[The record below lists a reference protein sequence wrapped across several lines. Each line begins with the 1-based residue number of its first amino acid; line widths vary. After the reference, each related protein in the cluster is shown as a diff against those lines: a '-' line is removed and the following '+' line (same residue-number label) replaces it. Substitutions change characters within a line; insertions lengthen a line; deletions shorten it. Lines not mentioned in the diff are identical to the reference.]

1 MLWVCTWK
9 TCWKIYYW
17 NERGIVSINKWRNY
31 EKSETV
37 TAAERKYVIEKE
49 KFVPVSEYYGED
61 TFNNDVMKDKLPK
74 DTYKKLM
81 EAINEDKPLD
91 STTADVVAC
100 AMKEWALEKGATHFA
115 HWFQPMTGI
124 TAEKHDAFIDPVGIG
139 EVMEKFSGK
148 QLVQGEPDASS
159 FPSGGIRATF
169 EARGYT
175 AWDMSSPAFIRRN
188 GISTTLC
195 IPTAFISFTGEAL
208 DKKTPLLRSNKAVS
222 KSAVNMLKLLGN
234 KNVKKVFSNLGPEQE
249 YFLIDMDYFF
259 KRQDLV
265 LGGRAIV
272 GAPPAKGQE
281 LEDQYFGS
289 IKERISSYMHDVE
302 EELFKLGVP
311 AKTRHNE
318 VAPSQFELAPVYE
331 EANVAVDH
339 NQIVMDTLKSVAK
352 KHNLAC
358 LLHEKPFAKINGSG
372 KHVNWSLA
380 DDSGNNLLNPGKTP
394 HDNIQF
400 LVFLIA
406 TIRAVYKNAD
416 ILRAAVASY
425 ANDHRLGA
433 NEAPPAIISI
443 FLGDQVSEIL
453 ANIEKGIIT
462 KATSSEIIDLG
473 ISSLPV
479 LSKDN
484 SDRNRTSPFAFTG
497 NKFEFRAVGS
507 SQSISFPAAVLNT
520 IVAESLDY
528 LAEKI
533 KAQTGN
539 INQIVFEVLKEE
551 LKEIKPILFNGDNY
565 TAEWEAEAEKRG
577 LPNYKTTPIALK
589 ALVTEKA
596 LDLFEKHQ
604 VLSRVEL
611 KSRYLIYLEKY
622 IKDLEIEVKCLNSMC
637 MSQIIPAG
645 IMYQKTLAGAI
656 NEAKA
661 ALDNSAVSS
670 AEIEML
676 KKVIDLINK
685 IYESN
690 KDILAKVEAADAI
703 HDEQEK
709 AEMLCSVVK
718 AAMNDLRD
726 YVDELEVMVDDDM
739 WPMPKFWEMLF
750 IS

>member
-1 MLWVCTWK
+1 MK
-9 TCWKIYYW
+9 YI
-17 NERGIVSINKWRNY
+17 NGGIMKKAKPI
-31 EKSETV
+31 
-37 TAAERKYVIEKE
+37 TAAERNYIIEKE

-61 TFNNDVMKDKLPK
+61 TFNNKVMKEKLPK

-81 EAINEDKPLD
+81 EAINEDKTLD
-91 STTADVVAC
+91 IATADLVAH

-124 TAEKHDAFIDPVGIG
+124 TAEKHDAFVDPVGIG

-208 DKKTPLLRSNKAVS
+208 DKKTPLLRSNKAVN
-222 KSAVNMLKLLGN
+222 KSALNILKILGN
-234 KNVKKVFSNLGPEQE
+234 KNVKKVYANLGPEQE

-318 VAPSQFELAPVYE
+318 VAPSQFEIAPVYE
-331 EANVAVDH
+331 EANLAVDH

-380 DDSGNNLLNPGKTP
+380 DNNGNNLLNPGKTP

-406 TIRAVYKNAD
+406 TVRAVYKNAD
-416 ILRAAVASY
+416 ILRASVATY

-433 NEAPPAIISI
+433 NEAPPAIISV
-443 FLGDQVSEIL
+443 FLGDQLSGIL
-453 ANIEKGIIT
+453 ANIEKGIVT
-462 KATSSEIIDLG
+462 KATNAEIIDLG
-473 ISSLPV
+473 ISSLPIV
-479 LSKDN
+479 SKDN

-507 SQSISFPAAVLNT
+507 SQSISFPATVLNT

-533 KAQTGN
+533 KSKTGN
-539 INQIVFEVLKEE
+539 INQSVFEVLKKEIT
-551 LKEIKPILFNGDNY
+551 EIKPILFNGDNY
-565 TAEWEAEAEKRG
+565 TKEWENEAEKRG
-577 LPNYKTTPIALK
+577 LPNDKTTPVALK
-589 ALVTEKA
+589 AFVTDKA
-596 LDLFEKHQ
+596 LNLFEKYS
-604 VLSRVEL
+604 VLSKVEL

-622 IKDLEIEVKCLNSMC
+622 IKDLEIEVKCLNNIC
-637 MSQIIPAG
+637 MNQVIPAAVA
-645 IMYQKTLAGAI
+645 YQKLLAKTI
-656 NEAKA
+656 NETKN
-661 ALDNSAVSS
+661 ALGSSAVLSS
-670 AEIEML
+670 ELEIL
-676 KKVIDLINK
+676 KKMVDLINK
-685 IYESN
+685 IYSTN
-690 KDILAKVEAADAI
+690 KDILTKVDAANGV
-703 HDEQEK
+703 HDEQRK
-709 AEMLCSVVK
+709 AEMLCSKVK
-718 AAMNDLRD
+718 TSMNELRD
-726 YVDELEVMVDDDM
+726 CVDELEGLVDEDM

>member
-1 MLWVCTWK
+1 
-9 TCWKIYYW
+9 
-17 NERGIVSINKWRNY
+17 
-31 EKSETV
+31 
-37 TAAERKYVIEKE
+37 
-49 KFVPVSEYYGED
+49 
-61 TFNNDVMKDKLPK
+61 
-74 DTYKKLM
+74 
-81 EAINEDKPLD
+81 
-91 STTADVVAC
+91 
-100 AMKEWALEKGATHFA
+100 
-115 HWFQPMTGI
+115 
-124 TAEKHDAFIDPVGIG
+124 
-139 EVMEKFSGK
+139 
-148 QLVQGEPDASS
+148 
-159 FPSGGIRATF
+159 
-169 EARGYT
+169 
-175 AWDMSSPAFIRRN
+175 N

-234 KNVKKVFSNLGPEQE
+234 KNVKKVYSNLGPEQE

-265 LGGRAIV
+265 LGGRAVV

-318 VAPSQFELAPVYE
+318 VAPSQFEIAPVYE
-331 EANVAVDH
+331 EANIAVDH
-339 NQIVMDTLKSVAK
+339 NQIVMDTLKAVAK

-380 DDSGNNLLNPGKTP
+380 DDNGNNLLNPGNTP

-406 TIRAVYKNAD
+406 TIRAVYNNAD

-443 FLGDQVSEIL
+443 FLGDQLSDIL
-453 ANIEKGIIT
+453 ANIENGIVT
-462 KATSSEIIDLG
+462 KATNTEIIDLG
-473 ISSLPV
+473 LSSLPI

-507 SQSISFPAAVLNT
+507 SQSISFPATVLNT
-520 IVAESLDY
+520 IVADSLDY

-533 KAQTGN
+533 QAKSGN
-539 INQIVFEVLKEE
+539 INQIVLEVLQEE

-565 TAEWEAEAEKRG
+565 TAEWELEAEKRG
-577 LPNYKTTPIALK
+577 LPNFKTTPTALQ
-589 ALVTEKA
+589 ALTTEKA
-596 LDLFEKHQ
+596 LKLFEKHC
-604 VLSRVEL
+604 VFSRVEL
-611 KSRYLIYLEKY
+611 KSRYLIRLERY
-622 IKDLEIEVKCLNSMC
+622 IKDLEIEVKCLNNIC
-637 MSQIIPAG
+637 MSYVIPAAVV
-645 IMYQKTLAGAI
+645 YQKMLAGAI
-656 NEAKA
+656 NETKA
-661 ALDNSAVSS
+661 VLEGSAACS
-670 AEIEML
+670 AEVEIL
-676 KKVIDLINK
+676 KKVIDLIDK
-685 IYESN
+685 IYAAN
-690 KDILAKVEAADAI
+690 KEIRAQVETAENI

-709 AEMLCSVVK
+709 ADMLCNKVK
-718 AAMNDLRD
+718 TAMNSLRD
-726 YVDELEVMVDDDM
+726 YVDELEVLVDDDI

>member
-1 MLWVCTWK
+1 MKRT
-9 TCWKIYYW
+9 IP
-17 NERGIVSINKWRNY
+17 
-31 EKSETV
+31 V
-37 TAAERKYVIEKE
+37 TASERNYVIEKE

-61 TFNNDVMKDKLPK
+61 TFSNKVMKEKLPK
-74 DTYKKLM
+74 ETYKKLM
-81 EAINEDKPLD
+81 AAINEDKILD
-91 STTADVVAC
+91 IKTADIVAH

-124 TAEKHDAFIDPVGIG
+124 TAEKHDAFADPVGVG
-139 EVMEKFSGK
+139 EVVERFSGK

-195 IPTAFISFTGEAL
+195 IPTAFISYTGEAL

-234 KNVKKVFSNLGPEQE
+234 KNVKKVFSTLGPEQE

-265 LGGRAIV
+265 LAGRTVV

-289 IKERISSYMHDVE
+289 IKERMSSYMHDME
-302 EELFKLGVP
+302 EELFKLGIP

-318 VAPSQFELAPVYE
+318 VAPSQFELAPVFE
-331 EANVAVDH
+331 EANLAVDH
-339 NQIVMDTLKSVAK
+339 NQLVMDTMKSVAK
-352 KHNLAC
+352 KHNLAA
-358 LLHEKPFAKINGSG
+358 LLHEKPFARINGSG
-372 KHVNWSLA
+372 KHVNWSLS
-380 DDSGNNLLNPGKTP
+380 DNNGNNLLTPGNTP

-406 TIRAVYKNAD
+406 IVRAVYKHAD
-416 ILRAAVASY
+416 ILRASVATY

-443 FLGDQVSEIL
+443 FLGDQLTNIL
-453 ANIEKGIIT
+453 SNIEKGIVT
-462 KATSSEIIDLG
+462 KATNAEIIDLG
-473 ISSLPV
+473 VSSIPIV
-479 LSKDN
+479 SKDN
-484 SDRNRTSPFAFTG
+484 TDRNRTSPFAFTG

-507 SQSISFPAAVLNT
+507 SQSISFPTAVINT

-533 KAQTGN
+533 KAKGGN
-539 INQIVFEVLKEE
+539 INKAVFEILK
-551 LKEIKPILFNGDNY
+551 KEIKDIKPILYNGDNY
-565 TAEWEAEAEKRG
+565 IKEWEIEAGKRG
-577 LPNYKTTPIALK
+577 LPNDKTTPVALK
-589 ALVTEKA
+589 ALITDKA
-596 LDLFEKHQ
+596 LNLFEKYE
-604 VLSRVEL
+604 VLSKVEL
-611 KSRYLIYLEKY
+611 KSRYLIYVEKY
-622 IKDLEIEVKCLNSMC
+622 IKDLEIEVKCLNNIC
-637 MSQIIPAG
+637 MDQVIPAATA
-645 IMYQKTLAGAI
+645 YQKTLSQAI
-656 NEAKA
+656 NAIKEA
-661 ALDNSAVSS
+661 LGSSAVIS
-670 AEIEML
+670 AQKDIL
-676 KKVIDLINK
+676 KTSLELVNK
-685 IYESN
+685 IYSTN
-690 KDILAKVEAADAI
+690 KEILAKVESASAI
-703 HDEQEK
+703 HDEAKK
-709 AEMLCSVVK
+709 AELLCSKVK
-718 AAMNDLRD
+718 TKMDELRE
-726 YVDELEVMVDDDM
+726 YVDELEGLVDDEL